1 MKTSTDGLLSYA
13 SKLSGFCVCFL
24 AIFLLTAC
32 SKAEQPKP
40 EAEIQLNAV
49 VPPQLSIDAVRF
61 DTTGLTGVESAP
73 NTKRWTSGRALEVSL
88 RCIEVPPDIPCS
100 LSNKE
105 GIRDYFRRCAI
116 QGGGGLVEAD
126 VIKIGQVPCAKTIV
140 KVPQQPSGTAYVGSI
155 TIPLAQGSYV
165 IRVQSVETGITG
177 MRESAILHN
186 LTASGKVTIS
196 EGGVL
201 QNWER
206 DPYDPKI
213 KGDDLVLRNQS
224 EDERYDKLFPTH
236 PLTRVRVALK
246 AILRT
251 IKLDKSVLMAPPF
264 LGP

>member
-1 MKTSTDGLLSYA
+1 MKTSTEGLIVYRT
-13 SKLSGFCVCFL
+13 KLSGFCLCFL
-24 AIFLLTAC
+24 ALFLVTAC
-32 SKAEQPKP
+32 SKAEPPKP
-40 EAEIQLNAV
+40 EAEIPLKAV
-49 VPPQLSIDAVRF
+49 VPPQLSIDAVQF
-61 DTTGLTGVESAP
+61 DTSGLKGLESTP
-73 NTKRWTSGRALEVSL
+73 NCKRWSSGRALEVSL
-88 RCIEVPPDIPCS
+88 RCIEMPPDIPCA

-105 GIRDYFRRCAI
+105 GIRDYLRRCAI

-177 MRESAILHN
+177 MRESAILNN
-186 LTASGKVTIS
+186 LTAAGKVTIS
-196 EGGVL
+196 DDGVL

>member
-1 MKTSTDGLLSYA
+1 MKTSTEGLIVYRT
-13 SKLSGFCVCFL
+13 KLSGFCFCLLVL
-24 AIFLLTAC
+24 FLLTAC
-32 SKAEQPKP
+32 SKAEPPKP
-40 EAEIQLNAV
+40 EAEMPLKAV
-49 VPPQLSIDAVRF
+49 VPPQLSIDAVQF
-61 DTTGLTGVESAP
+61 DTSGLKGLESTP
-73 NTKRWTSGRALEVSL
+73 NCKRWSSGRALEVSL
-88 RCIEVPPDIPCS
+88 RCIEMPPDIPCA

-155 TIPLAQGSYV
+155 TIPLAQGSYI

-177 MRESAILHN
+177 MRESAILNN
-186 LTASGKVTIS
+186 LTAAGKVTIS
-196 EGGVL
+196 DGGVL

-224 EDERYDKLFPTH
+224 EAERYDKLFATH